1 MKAVSFGVRLDLWC
15 RCTTG
20 LPDVL
25 PPESLAMSTTVRD
38 VADEAGVSVATVSR
52 VFNDSDRVRES
63 TRQRVL
69 DAARALDY
77 VPNEA
82 ARSLTTQKTKTIGV
96 LLPDMHGEFF
106 AQVIRGLDH
115 TAQEHGYHLLVS
127 SSHGLEDEIR
137 TMMDALR
144 GRVDGL
150 VVMWPH
156 EHASFLDASTTDAPL
171 LLLNASD
178 ELAGV
183 PALGVDNRGGAFE
196 AVAHLAD
203 HGHERIATF
212 TGPLTNVEARQRL
225 SGYRDAVR
233 DLGLAHDDGLELT
246 GDFRRETGE
255 ALVDD
260 LLDVSPRPT
269 ALFAANDAMA
279 IGALRALDRAGVA
292 VPSDL
297 AVVGFDD
304 IPTAEYVSPALSTV
318 RVPMRDLG
326 HRAMAHML
334 DVLAGRPTDGNRVD
348 TLTTEFVARASCG
361 CRAP

>member
-1 MKAVSFGVRLDLWC
+1 
-15 RCTTG
+15 
-20 LPDVL
+20 
-25 PPESLAMSTTVRD
+25 MSTTVRD
-38 VADEAGVSVATVSR
+38 VADQAGVSVATVSR
-52 VFNDSDRVRES
+52 VFNDSDRVREA

-82 ARSLTTQKTKTIGV
+82 ARTLTTQKTKTIGV

-137 TMMDALR
+137 TMMSALR

-156 EHASFLDASTTDAPL
+156 EHASFLDASTTDAL

-178 ELAGV
+178 EVSGV
-183 PALGVDNRGGAFE
+183 PALGVDNRGGAFK

-212 TGPLTNVEARQRL
+212 TGPPTNFEARQRL

-233 DLGLAHDDGLELT
+233 EMGIAHDNELELT

-260 LLDVSPRPT
+260 LLALSPRPT

-279 IGALRALDRAGVA
+279 IGALRGLREAGVSVPDDIA
-292 VPSDL
+292 VM
-297 AVVGFDD
+297 GFDD
-304 IPTAEYVSPALSTV
+304 IPTARYVTPPLSTM
-318 RVPMRDLG
+318 RVPMRELG
-326 HRAMAHML
+326 RRAMQRML
-334 DVLAGRPTDGNRVD
+334 ALLRDSTPRSDDMLRSETLATERV
-348 TLTTEFVARASCG
+348 TRSSCG
-361 CRAP
+361 CDAP

>member
-1 MKAVSFGVRLDLWC
+1 
-15 RCTTG
+15 
-20 LPDVL
+20 
-25 PPESLAMSTTVRD
+25 MSTTVRD

-52 VFNDSDRVRES
+52 VFNDSDRVREA

-82 ARSLTTQKTKTIGV
+82 ARTLTTQKTKTIGV

-137 TMMDALR
+137 TMMSALR

-156 EHASFLDASTTDAPL
+156 EHASFLDALTTDAL

-178 ELAGV
+178 EVSGV

-212 TGPLTNVEARQRL
+212 TGPPTNFEARQRL

-233 DLGLAHDDGLELT
+233 EMGIAHDNELELT

-260 LLDVSPRPT
+260 LLALSPRPT

-279 IGALRALDRAGVA
+279 IGALRGLREAGVSVPDDIA
-292 VPSDL
+292 VM
-297 AVVGFDD
+297 GFDD
-304 IPTAEYVSPALSTV
+304 IPTARYVTPPLSTM
-318 RVPMRDLG
+318 RVPMRELG
-326 HRAMAHML
+326 RRAMQRML
-334 DVLAGRPTDGNRVD
+334 ALLRDSTPRSDDMLRFETLATERV
-348 TLTTEFVARASCG
+348 TRSSCG
-361 CRAP
+361 CDAT